1 MEEED
6 AFPRKCSQRPF
17 RSAARWHRG
26 LRCCFCLF
34 FVPFWMQAAQG
45 ERGPLSASVIVC
57 TVLFRQLPSKGALS
71 SVYSSQETE
80 QCDTVSIDTAF

>member
-34 FVPFWMQAAQG
+34 LCLFG
-45 ERGPLSASVIVC
+45 CRLLRGKGD
-57 TVLFRQLPSKGALS
+57 LFQP
-71 SVYSSQETE
+71 Q
-80 QCDTVSIDTAF
+80 